1 MEYDNL
7 EIGKQEVSLQ
17 PARVKITSLEE
28 RDVEKWG
35 KKLVLKVQH
44 PNREQLEIGQ
54 ARFENNGKLKTTG
67 LWLKKDTEGKLQ
79 GNSAIAFL
87 IRYLRVNKISDLV
100 NKEIDTVTDE
110 KGYLVAK
117 AY

>member
-1 MEYDNL
+1 MEYENL
-7 EIGKQEVSLQ
+7 EVGKQEATLL
-17 PARVKITSLEE
+17 PAKVRITALEE

-87 IRYLRVNKISDLV
+87 LRYLRVNRISDLIG
-100 NKEIDTVTDE
+100 KDIDTVGDE